1 MGVSDP
7 NLQLGLPKQRGS
19 RWGDGRWCIF
29 GLSARWEMGDW
40 EKLRDGRWEIGII
53 ERWEMGD
60 PLKTGLGDRRFIEK

>member
-1 MGVSDP
+1 
-7 NLQLGLPKQRGS
+7 
-19 RWGDGRWCIF
+19 
-29 GLSARWEMGDW
+29 MGDC